1 MSDRIPAD
9 FELRVR
15 MGQSDPEIA
24 DYAGVSSRTVRR
36 WRHRLGLPSCW
47 TPPVPEHG
55 TPGRYAQ
62 GCTCNACRADN
73 AARWQRWTATTRR
86 SVMHA

>member
-9 FELRVR
+9 FALLVE
-15 MGQSDPEIA
+15 MGMSDSEIA
-24 DYAGVSSRTVRR
+24 DRVAVSSRTVRR
-36 WRHRLGLPSCW
+36 WRARLGLPSYW

-62 GCTCNACRADN
+62 GCTCTACRADN
-73 AARWQRWTATTRR
+73 AARWRTYAQRVTSA
-86 SVMHA
+86 